1 MFDWLKRKQ
10 NRRSGERAYM
20 LDVKLRTRQ
29 MNAARWRAAVLGF
42 GGVLA
47 LVFLVLFFWRGGEWL
62 LNQAVYDNPAFAIQR
77 VEVSTDGVIAPQI
90 IRKWSMVKLGQN
102 LLSLDLLRVKR
113 DLEAQPPIESVA
125 VERVLPNTLR
135 LFITE
140 RQPVA
145 QTLAQQAR
153 RDGGV
158 ATVVYDFDENGY
170 VMQPLDPA
178 WRQTPAP
185 TNAALP
191 VLLGVP
197 LVELQPGRQV
207 ELPQIRAAL
216 RLVVEMDRSPMA
228 GMVELQTINV
238 GAPEILEATTS
249 QGAQIDF
256 SLNQFELQLQRWR
269 EIYDQYQQWGKAIV
283 SLDLSV
289 SNNLP
294 VRWIAANGMPP
305 LLHKSVKAIKPKRKN
320 V

>member
-29 MNAARWRAAVLGF
+29 MNAARWRAAGLGF

-197 LVELQPGRQV
+197 LVELQ
-207 ELPQIRAAL
+207 
-216 RLVVEMDRSPMA
+216 
-228 GMVELQTINV
+228 TINV